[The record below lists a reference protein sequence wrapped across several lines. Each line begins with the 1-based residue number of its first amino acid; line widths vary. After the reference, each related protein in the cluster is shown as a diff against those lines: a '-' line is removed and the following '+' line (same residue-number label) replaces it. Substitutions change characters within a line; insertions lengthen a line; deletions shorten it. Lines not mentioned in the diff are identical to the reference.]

1 MRQNRERYTPAP
13 LTVPNTLNS
22 VTCLLCGNKLVKN
35 GRHPSGTQRWR
46 CTRCGA
52 SSIRQRDDVTQRHQ
66 LLRFLRWLCGK
77 HSQTDLG
84 GVSAARQFRRE
95 TSWCWDIEPNLGPVT
110 TTHHTILVDGI
121 YIGSWCLLIA
131 VTEDLQVLA
140 WQWCARE
147 SSPAWQALFTRIPA
161 PTVVVCDGG
170 QGIASALRKEWPR
183 TRIQRCIFH
192 VRMNLRRH
200 LTLNPRTPAGKHLAQ
215 IGRTLSD
222 VTTIEDS
229 IEWQKL
235 LNVWWQAYGHL
246 TTERT
251 RYRDGSIGYTHDR
264 LRKAWKLLHS
274 LNQSRV
280 LFTYLEHGNART
292 TSALEGGINNGI
304 RTVLRNHRGMSESH
318 MKRAA
323 EWFLTLREIPLD
335 RAHEL
340 ITPLAATPNATVAD
354 QVEEPTGPAFY
365 DNALSADEGLW
376 LRTGWAGRG

>member
-1 MRQNRERYTPAP
+1 MN
-13 LTVPNTLNS
+13 
-22 VTCLLCGNKLVKN
+22 
-35 GRHPSGTQRWR
+35 
-46 CTRCGA
+46 
-52 SSIRQRDDVTQRHQ
+52 
-66 LLRFLRWLCGK
+66 WLCGK

-84 GVSAARQFRRE
+84 GPSAARQFRRD
-95 TSWCWDIEPNLGPVT
+95 TAWCWNVEPRLGPVT

-147 SSPAWQALFTRIPA
+147 SSPAWQALLTRIPA
-161 PTVVVCDGG
+161 PVVVVCDGG
-170 QGIASALRKEWPR
+170 QGIASALRKMWPT

-200 LTLNPRTPAGKHLAQ
+200 LTMNPRTPAGKHLAQ
-215 IGRTLSD
+215 IGRALSE
-222 VTTIEDS
+222 VATIEDS

-246 TTERT
+246 TNERT

-264 LRKAWKLLHS
+264 LRKAWNLLHS
-274 LNQSRV
+274 LNRKRV

-292 TSALEGGINNGI
+292 TSPLEGGINNGI
-304 RTVLRNHRGMSESH
+304 RTVLRNHRGMSEAH

-323 EWFLTLREIPLD
+323 EWFLTLREIPI
-335 RAHEL
+335 EL
-340 ITPLAATPNATVAD
+340 ITQEPSSKTVEAVD
-354 QVEEPTGPAFY
+354 QREEPVRPALY
-365 DNALSADEGLW
+365 DTALSADEGLW
-376 LRTGWAGRG
+376 IRSGWAGRG